1 MKHYKLMMASL
12 LLAIGGGSAV
22 AQTDEPVLKLQ
33 NVSNEAYNV
42 TDLNNFVV
50 KADKY
55 SLTVVGTIG
64 QEITVRGDYGSKY
77 VYYKYTPTS
86 STDVRFFRNN
96 GKVYVYE
103 GEDFKQELEEHVA
116 TANPIM
122 VDGNIVD
129 NDAQMLKDASFENHG
144 NKYADNKYYLGSD
157 WTTNT
162 DFKSTN
168 IRVTEDQN
176 SVKDGKSKLLWRG
189 TKCDRYFSQQIS
201 GLKPN
206 TYYSIQL
213 SQLDCANANAD
224 FNIGFGTSAG
234 DLSICA
240 TTVRL
245 GKDTSKGKLVRLVKT
260 PEIIPSGN
268 IYFTFS
274 CTKDNSSNNPNQT
287 DVLTHLDWVSVTEDK
302 SSNEFL
308 GVSGITAANYVE
320 NVVDEPNMV
329 VVNAYKEKFK
339 DCNKENP
346 SGDVLING
354 SCDVENSGWVL
365 SNMGYQ
371 QNKERPTRYVE
382 KWVSS
387 DNNGRLSGK
396 YSASQTIYDI
406 PAGVYVLSGTLSA
419 VNQGNKS
426 LAITGASLNLNDKSV
441 SVSGAWKDYSVTYV
455 LERDGELTASYV
467 INNSNAN
474 WVAMDGLSLKYTQS
488 YLDYLKENYEV
499 VKATA
504 IETLNNA
511 DYVAVTGLE
520 KTELE
525 NAKNQNPEET
535 KSALEAAIKN
545 LESAISTFKSAKTA
559 YDNYAEEVAVA
570 EKFGLKVEAPATA
583 AAATEALKTLNVE
596 EYNAATKDYTAAI
609 ELGEWTTTGAS
620 KFNNEHWS
628 GETRSY
634 LNQDDSNNQGWNS
647 NSWTMTCKQTLTLPA
662 GKYVFKAA
670 GRKSANAFMKLSV
683 KNGETLVGEVSNFP
697 NGNVGLGI
705 TTDGKASFDSNDQF
719 ANKNNGRGW
728 QWRFVPFTLDDDTQ
742 ITFDIEAGA
751 DVIHNWASFGDYT
764 VMAKPSVA
772 TSTAAYN
779 QAVKVATDAL
789 AVEANKV
796 VTGDERTKLNA
807 ALSADKGTTMES
819 IDAATEHIKAC
830 TKTFTE
836 AAPKYLALVDAKS
849 LEQAKLA
856 YASEEKYTI
865 FTASKEVTPTTAADA
880 EAQAKAIIA
889 ARRAYVESNGKAEGV
904 VGAEDCTSKVIN
916 PTFTASDGKG
926 SLDGWDRSQ
935 PGGEEGAL
943 NGEIWTNADG
953 NKVGYYYNYYNGGAN
968 NQHVYQ
974 EVTGLTAGR
983 YIVTIKARAQEEFN
997 LYLLINNE
1005 KKKDINEIGNAGGV
1019 FDRGWNDY
1027 TAEFT
1032 VGADGKVKIEVANMP
1047 SSNQAGWFG
1056 FGDVRLVRLGN
1067 LDVTLDEATANTI
1080 KAMPADVTLKRKFV
1094 ANKWNTLV
1102 LPFAVSAEDVKAKFG
1117 NDAKVV
1123 EYSNAEDVNINFTT
1137 STNGIKAN
1145 VPVLIK
1151 LASVNADNTYSFENV
1166 NIQVAEPKA
1175 EGTSYSFVG
1184 SYKPYN
1190 LVNDD
1195 YMLYAD
1201 KWWKT
1206 ETGDKYK
1213 IKAFR
1218 AYIKAKTPAA
1228 AKQLNLVIDGQ
1239 TTGLKLNTVNGNIEG
1254 ETYNIVGQ
1262 RVANSY
1268 KGLIIKNGKKIIK
1281 K

>member
-22 AQTDEPVLKLQ
+22 AQTWEDYTSKITNPSFEADEAKGDLNSSWNSTKGWTITPSSAPKNSQVGIANVNTKIQGIGTTFKPSSGDKFFYLRCNWQKTTEFKVSQKLSGELPVGVYKLTCKVAPFSSQ
-33 NVSNEAYNV
+33 GSVTDYKLSLGDGTTTATNKLLNKGSKWREWSVVFYKSDASKDLTIEAYMKPN
-42 TDLNNFVV
+42 
-50 KADKY
+50 ADGGGNHY
-55 SLTVVGTIG
+55 CMLLDDFTLS
-64 QEITVRGDYGSKY
+64 
-77 VYYKYTPTS
+77 
-86 STDVRFFRNN
+86 
-96 GKVYVYE
+96 YE
-103 GEDFKQELEEHVA
+103 
-116 TANPIM
+116 
-122 VDGNIVD
+122 
-129 NDAQMLKDASFENHG
+129 
-144 NKYADNKYYLGSD
+144 
-157 WTTNT
+157 
-162 DFKSTN
+162 
-168 IRVTEDQN
+168 
-176 SVKDGKSKLLWRG
+176 SVKDYANMCLNADEYKN
-189 TKCDRYFSQQIS
+189 IS
-201 GLKPN
+201 GEEKTSLQTAIN
-206 TYYSIQL
+206 TGSEEEIFKAV
-213 SQLDCANANAD
+213 ST
-224 FNIGFGTSAG
+224 FTSA
-234 DLSICA
+234 
-240 TTVRL
+240 
-245 GKDTSKGKLVRLVKT
+245 
-260 PEIIPSGN
+260 
-268 IYFTFS
+268 
-274 CTKDNSSNNPNQT
+274 
-287 DVLTHLDWVSVTEDK
+287 K
-302 SSNEFL
+302 S
-308 GVSGITAANYVE
+308 
-320 NVVDEPNMV
+320 
-329 VVNAYKEKFK
+329 
-339 DCNKENP
+339 
-346 SGDVLING
+346 
-354 SCDVENSGWVL
+354 
-365 SNMGYQ
+365 
-371 QNKERPTRYVE
+371 
-382 KWVSS
+382 
-387 DNNGRLSGK
+387 
-396 YSASQTIYDI
+396 
-406 PAGVYVLSGTLSA
+406 
-419 VNQGNKS
+419 
-426 LAITGASLNLNDKSV
+426 
-441 SVSGAWKDYSVTYV
+441 
-455 LERDGELTASYV
+455 
-467 INNSNAN
+467 
-474 WVAMDGLSLKYTQS
+474 
-488 YLDYLKENYEV
+488 
-499 VKATA
+499 
-504 IETLNNA
+504 
-511 DYVAVTGLE
+511 
-520 KTELE
+520 
-525 NAKNQNPEET
+525 
-535 KSALEAAIKN
+535 
-545 LESAISTFKSAKTA
+545 A

-583 AAATEALKTLNVE
+583 AAATEALKTLNVA

-620 KFNNEHWS
+620 KFSNEHWS

-670 GRKSANAFMKLSV
+670 GRKSEVAFMKLSV
-683 KNGETLVGEVSNFP
+683 KNGETVVGEVSNFP

-705 TTDGKASFDSNDQF
+705 TTDGKASFDSHDKF

-849 LEQAKLA
+849 PEQAKLA
-856 YASEEKYTI
+856 YASEEKYTK
-865 FTASKEVTPTTAADA
+865 FTASMEVTPTTAADA
-880 EAQAKAIIA
+880 EAKAKAIIA

-926 SLDGWDRSQ
+926 SLHGWDHSQ

-983 YIVTIKARAQEEFN
+983 YIVTIKARAQEGFN

-1005 KKKDINEIGNAGGV
+1005 KKEDINEIGNAGGV
-1019 FDRGWNDY
+1019 FGRGWNDY

-1032 VGADGKVKIEVANMP
+1032 VGEDGKVKIEVANMP

-1056 FGDVRLVRLGN
+1056 FGDVRLVRLSEA
-1067 LDVTLDEATANTI
+1067 VTLDEAANNVI
-1080 KAMPADVTLKRKFV
+1080 EAKEAADVTLKRKFV

-1175 EGTSYSFVG
+1175 EGTTYSFVG
-1184 SYKPYN
+1184 SYKSYN

-1195 YMLYAD
+1195 YMLYGD

-1206 ETGDKYK
+1206 EAGDTYK

-1218 AYIKAKTPAA
+1218 AYIKANTPTA

-1254 ETYNIVGQ
+1254 ETYNIAGQ

-1268 KGLIIKNGKKIIK
+1268 KGLVIKNGKKIIK